1 MRRELAVL
9 CLTIDDGKVLMVKRL
24 KEPCLGCLVPPGGH
38 VEDGE
43 LPHEACVRETLEEA
57 GWLVEVLETPSL
69 NLPQELTKHVR
80 RVKNPLL
87 IQEEFIDVNHYHVDF
102 IYLCRPIARVKE
114 LEGVAWIDIN
124 DVVEGGVKTF
134 EELPTTLKALRG
146 YIGGVRPSL

>member
-9 CLTIDDGKVLMVKRL
+9 CLTINNGKILMVERL
-24 KEPCLGCLVPPGGH
+24 KEPCLYCLVPPGGH

-43 LPHEACVRETLEEA
+43 LPHETCVRETLEEA

-87 IQEEFIDVNHYHVDF
+87 IQEEFIDENHFHIDF
-102 IYLCRPIARVKE
+102 IYLCRPIAKVKE
-114 LEGVAWIDIN
+114 LRGVMWVPIDRI
-124 DVVEGGVKTF
+124 VEGEVKTF
-134 EELPTTLKALRG
+134 DELPITLKVLRAYVG
-146 YIGGVRPSL
+146 ELLRK